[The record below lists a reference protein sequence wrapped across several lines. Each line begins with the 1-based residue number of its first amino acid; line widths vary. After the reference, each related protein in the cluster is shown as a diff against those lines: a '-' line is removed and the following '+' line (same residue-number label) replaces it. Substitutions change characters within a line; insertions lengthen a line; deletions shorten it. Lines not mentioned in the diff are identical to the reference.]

1 MLFYLLH
8 SQVDMERAKNDE
20 EHLLICVFAANPK
33 SSDFRT
39 AKRQGE
45 LIILD
50 RAVDL
55 VKRPR

>member
-20 EHLLICVFAANPK
+20 EHLLICVFAANPE

-39 AKRQGE
+39 AKRA
-45 LIILD
+45 
-50 RAVDL
+50 RAS
-55 VKRPR
+55 R